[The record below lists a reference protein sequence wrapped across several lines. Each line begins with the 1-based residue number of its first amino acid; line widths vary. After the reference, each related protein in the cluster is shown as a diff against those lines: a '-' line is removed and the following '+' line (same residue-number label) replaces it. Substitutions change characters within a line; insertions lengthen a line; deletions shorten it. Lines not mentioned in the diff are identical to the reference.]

1 MKKNPNPNSL
11 STASWLPGLIARVS
25 LLVAVLTGGAS
36 VCFAQ
41 TVVQPQVAAGGLH
54 SLILKS
60 DGSVWAFGSNSCGQ
74 LGDGSNTD
82 RLVPV
87 KIMENAQAIACGYF
101 YSMILKG
108 DGTVWATGQN
118 SYGQLGDGTTT
129 DRNTLIQVMSGVK
142 AISTGYYHSLF
153 LKMDGSAWACGNNT
167 WGQLGDNSLFSMSSS
182 SRSWPV
188 QVGGLA
194 DIIQISAGG
203 NRSLFLKSDKTLW
216 DTLPNL
222 TYYSYYYYSSTWQV
236 ASDVSSMSAG
246 PYHAVYLKSNL
257 TAWTFGRDNYYGQLG
272 HSLQTGDHT
281 QVLSN
286 VMSVSAGAAYSL
298 FVKADQTLWGCG
310 NAAHFLFLGSSTTSG
325 APPLSQITQFADQ
338 TFAAT
343 ANSNSEMNAITH
355 SLFIKTD
362 GTVFGCGYN
371 TYGQL
376 AQQNTGLVYTT
387 PVYITTT
394 ASRPFIQTHPV
405 SQSIASGSGLSISV
419 TAAGFPSPTYQ
430 WRKNGVSIP
439 GAVASTL
446 SLVSAALADAGSYS
460 CLITNVAGSVTSS
473 AATLTV
479 YPETNLVIRTQPASQ
494 GINLGNSVTFSVLA
508 TSIEPIGYQW
518 RKNGISISGATSSS
532 YTIPAVS
539 STDAANY
546 TCIVSDPDEL
556 LLTTAATL
564 TVQIAPA
571 ITSQPSS
578 LTVNQNASAAFS
590 ITATGTPAPTYQ
602 WQLNGSDVSGATS
615 ASYTIAST
623 QAANAGSYTCVV
635 TNAAGSVTSSAAT
648 LTVQIPPAITSQPS
662 SLTVNQNASAAFSI
676 TATGT
681 PAPTYQWRL
690 NGTNISGATAAS
702 YSVASAQAA
711 NAGSYTCV
719 VTNAAG
725 SVTSAAATLT
735 VQIAPAI
742 TSQPTSLAVLQNSAA
757 VLSITATGTPAPTY
771 QWRLNGTNISG
782 ATAASYSIASAQA
795 ANAGSYT
802 CVVTNAAGSVTSAAA
817 TLTVQIAPA
826 ITAQPTSLTVNQ
838 NASAVL
844 SVTATGTPAPTY
856 QWRLNGTNIS
866 SATSASYTIA
876 STQAA
881 NAGTYTCVVTNVA
894 GSVTSSA
901 ATLTVQIP
909 PAITVQPTSLSVLQ
923 NAAAVFSITATGT
936 PAPTYQWKF
945 NGTSISGAT
954 ETSYSIASAQT
965 ANAGNYTCVVTNA
978 AGSVTS
984 NIATLTVNIPVAI
997 TAQPASLSV
1006 NPAASATFGVTAT
1019 GTGPLGYQWRKN
1031 GRDIAGATAS
1041 TLTLT
1046 NVRFLDEA
1054 KYTCAVSNSF
1064 GSVLS
1069 TAATLTVTISPTSPD
1084 SDGDGISDALE
1095 TYLSVFGLDPAVNS
1109 TEEWVRLL
1117 AMIPDLGVYYTASQ
1131 MRDLAVGSP
1140 TLQRG
1145 VNGNFLLDVTV
1156 QESTDLNTWTKRT
1169 LSAPMLTYPGGVLR
1183 LELPPLDSSTQF
1195 YRLRSQPAP

>member
-1 MKKNPNPNSL
+1 MKNPPNPNSL
-11 STASWLPGLIARVS
+11 SIASWLLGLIARVS

-41 TVVQPQVAAGGLH
+41 TVVQPQVAAGGRH

-60 DGSVWAFGSNSCGQ
+60 DGSVWAFGSNQYGQ
-74 LGDGSNTD
+74 LGDGTNVD

-87 KIMENAQAIACGYF
+87 KIMDNAQAIACGSNH
-101 YSMILKG
+101 SMILKT
-108 DGTVWATGQN
+108 DGTVWTTGVN
-118 SYGQLGDGTTT
+118 WYGQLGDGTITNS
-129 DRNTLIQVMSGVK
+129 NTPIQVMSGVK
-142 AISTGYYHSLF
+142 AIAAGYGH
-153 LKMDGSAWACGNNT
+153 
-167 WGQLGDNSLFSMSSS
+167 
-182 SRSWPV
+182 
-188 QVGGLA
+188 
-194 DIIQISAGG
+194 
-203 NRSLFLKSDKTLW
+203 SLFLKSDGSAWSCGSSNNGQLGDGLNYNPGAWNAYKTWPVQVALTDIAQICADADCSLFLKNDKTLW
-216 DTLPNL
+216 QTSGQSVGSNSP
-222 TYYSYYYYSSTWQV
+222 YFYSLILKIASGVRTMSSAFSHV
-236 ASDVSSMSAG
+236 IYVKDD
-246 PYHAVYLKSNL
+246 L
-257 TAWTFGRDNYYGQLG
+257 TAWTFGPNNYYGQLG
-272 HSLQTGDHT
+272 HSLQTVDHT
-281 QVLSN
+281 QVLDN
-286 VMSVSAGAAYSL
+286 VSAVSAGNTYSL
-298 FVKADQTLWGCG
+298 FIKTDGTLWGCG
-310 NAAHFLFLGSSTTSG
+310 NNAHFQFLGSTIMAG
-325 APPLSQITQFADQ
+325 GQPLSQIIQFTKEVFAVSADH
-338 TFAAT
+338 TEG
-343 ANSNSEMNAITH
+343 SH

-362 GTVFGCGYN
+362 GTVYGCGSN
-371 TYGQL
+371 LYGQL
-376 AQQNTGLVYTT
+376 AQQNTGLVYTP

-394 ASRPFIQTHPV
+394 ASGPFIQTHPV
-405 SQSIASGSGLSISV
+405 SQSIAAGSGLSMSV

-446 SLVSAALADAGSYS
+446 SLASAVLADAGSYS

-564 TVQIAPA
+564 TVQIAPT

-578 LTVNQNASAAFS
+578 LTVNQNASAVLS
-590 ITATGTPAPTYQ
+590 VTATGTPAPTYQ

-635 TNAAGSVTSSAAT
+635 TNAAGSVTSSTAT

-1006 NPAASATFGVTAT
+1006 NPASSATFSVTAT
-1019 GTGPLGYQWRKN
+1019 GTGTLTYQWRKN

-1041 TLTLT
+1041 TLALT
-1046 NVRFLDEA
+1046 DVRFLDEA
-1054 KYTCAVSNSF
+1054 KYTCLVSNAF
-1064 GSVLS
+1064 GTAPS
-1069 TAATLTVTISPTSPD
+1069 TAATLTITINPTSPD

-1095 TYLSVFGLDPAVNS
+1095 TYLSVFGLDPTVDS
-1109 TEEWVRLL
+1109 TEEWTRLL
-1117 AMIPDLGVYYTASQ
+1117 AMIPELGIYYTADQ
-1131 MRDLAVGSP
+1131 MRGLAVGSP

-1145 VNGNFLLDVTV
+1145 ANGNFLLDVTV

-1183 LELPPLDSSTQF
+1183 LELPPFDSSTQF